1 MGQSSEKPMELKRL
15 TSIITSRL
23 AYLSSEVRLSGSM
36 NLLDS
41 NVLLEDVFKEILNI
55 TYGLKLQNANLIKQN
70 IRAIDLID
78 CSSKTIIQV
87 SSDNSKA
94 KVQTSLDKIE
104 QPKYEGYT
112 FKFVCISKGVS
123 HLKKHH
129 FNVPEGISF
138 NAEKDSYDDKRI
150 LKDVL
155 AKDIDTIRKLALYL
169 EKSILPA
176 TADERRP
183 SVITYVINRLAD
195 EPLAEIA
202 VNPDTKSFDL
212 EPKIDFNSLKKWR
225 DIISEYT
232 VFSLLVDKIYRAY
245 DEQGVNKSFAVLSS
259 LHDLYLNL
267 ASELTGDALFDKL
280 LESVYDI
287 VNKDYEYNESLTRE
301 ELQMN
306 IKIVLVDAFVKCKI
320 FKKPE

>member
-1 MGQSSEKPMELKRL
+1 MELKRL

-70 IRAIDLID
+70 IKAIDLID

-104 QPKYEGYT
+104 LPKYEGYT

-138 NAEKDSYDDKRI
+138 NAETDCYDDKRI
-150 LKDVL
+150 LRDVL

-169 EKSILPA
+169 EESILPA

-287 VNKDYEYNESLTRE
+287 INKDYECNESLTRE

>member
-1 MGQSSEKPMELKRL
+1 MEMKRL

-70 IRAIDLID
+70 IKAIDLID

-104 QPKYEGYT
+104 LPKYEGYT

-138 NAEKDSYDDKRI
+138 NAETDCYDDKRI
-150 LKDVL
+150 LRDVL
-155 AKDIDTIRKLALYL
+155 AKDIDTIRNLASYL

-287 VNKDYEYNESLTRE
+287 VNKDYECNESLTRE

>member
-1 MGQSSEKPMELKRL
+1 MELKRL
-15 TSIITSRL
+15 TGIITSRL
-23 AYLSSEVRLSGSM
+23 AYLSSEVRLNGSI
-36 NLLDS
+36 NLHDS
-41 NVLLEDVFKEILNI
+41 NVLSEDVFKEILNI
-55 TYGLKLQNANLIKQN
+55 IYGLKLQNANLIKQN
-70 IRAIDLID
+70 IKAIDLID

-87 SSDNSKA
+87 SSDNSKT

-104 QPKYEGYT
+104 LPKYDGYT
-112 FKFVCISKGVS
+112 FKFVCISKEVS

-138 NAEKDSYDDKRI
+138 NAETDCYDDKRI
-150 LKDVL
+150 LKDVS
-155 AKDIDTIRKLALYL
+155 AKDIDTIRKLASYL
-169 EKSILPA
+169 EESILPA

-280 LESVYDI
+280 LESVYEI
-287 VNKDYEYNESLTRE
+287 VNKDYECNESLTRE
-301 ELQMN
+301 ELQVN

>member
-1 MGQSSEKPMELKRL
+1 MELKRL

-70 IRAIDLID
+70 IKAIDLID

-287 VNKDYEYNESLTRE
+287 VNKDYECNESLTRE

>member
-70 IRAIDLID
+70 IKAIDLID

-87 SSDNSKA
+87 SSDNSKT

-104 QPKYEGYT
+104 LPKYDGYT

-138 NAEKDSYDDKRI
+138 NAETDCYDDKRI
-150 LKDVL
+150 LRDVL

-169 EKSILPA
+169 EESILPA

-287 VNKDYEYNESLTRE
+287 VNKDYECNESLTRE

>member
-1 MGQSSEKPMELKRL
+1 
-15 TSIITSRL
+15 
-23 AYLSSEVRLSGSM
+23 M

-202 VNPDTKSFDL
+202 VNPETKSFDL

-287 VNKDYEYNESLTRE
+287 VNKDYECNESLTRE
-301 ELQMN
+301 ELQVN
-306 IKIVLVDAFVKCKI
+306 IKIVLVDAFVRCKI

>member
-150 LKDVL
+150 LRDVL

-212 EPKIDFNSLKKWR
+212 KPKIDFNSLKKWR

-306 IKIVLVDAFVKCKI
+306 IKIVVVDAFVKCKI

>member
-1 MGQSSEKPMELKRL
+1 MELKRL
-15 TSIITSRL
+15 TGIITSRL
-23 AYLSSEVRLSGSM
+23 SYLSSEVRLSGSM

-70 IRAIDLID
+70 IKAIDLID

-87 SSDNSKA
+87 SSDNSKT

-104 QPKYEGYT
+104 LPKYDGYT

-138 NAEKDSYDDKRI
+138 NAETDFYDDKRI
-150 LKDVL
+150 LRDIL
-155 AKDIDTIRKLALYL
+155 AKDIDTIRKLASYL
-169 EKSILPA
+169 EESILPA

-287 VNKDYEYNESLTRE
+287 INKDYECNESLTRE
-301 ELQMN
+301 ELQVN

>member
-1 MGQSSEKPMELKRL
+1 MELKRL

-70 IRAIDLID
+70 IKAIDLID

-87 SSDNSKA
+87 SSDNSKT

-104 QPKYEGYT
+104 LPKYDGYT

-138 NAEKDSYDDKRI
+138 NAETDCYDDKRI
-150 LKDVL
+150 LKDVS
-155 AKDIDTIRKLALYL
+155 AKDIDTIRKLASYL
-169 EKSILPA
+169 EESILPA

>member
-1 MGQSSEKPMELKRL
+1 
-15 TSIITSRL
+15 
-23 AYLSSEVRLSGSM
+23 M

-41 NVLLEDVFKEILNI
+41 NVLSEGVFKEILNI
-55 TYGLKLQNANLIKQN
+55 IYGLKLQNANLIKQN
-70 IRAIDLID
+70 IKAIDLID

-87 SSDNSKA
+87 SSDNSKT

-104 QPKYEGYT
+104 LPKYDGYT
-112 FKFVCISKGVS
+112 FKFVCISKGVY
-123 HLKKHH
+123 HLKKYH
-129 FNVPEGISF
+129 FNVPKGISF
-138 NAEKDSYDDKRI
+138 NAETDCYDDKRI
-150 LKDVL
+150 LRDVL
-155 AKDIDTIRKLALYL
+155 AKDIDTIRNLASYL

-287 VNKDYEYNESLTRE
+287 VNKDYECNESLTRE

>member
-1 MGQSSEKPMELKRL
+1 
-15 TSIITSRL
+15 
-23 AYLSSEVRLSGSM
+23 M

-70 IRAIDLID
+70 IKAIDLID

-87 SSDNSKA
+87 SSDNSKT

-104 QPKYEGYT
+104 LPKYDGYT

-138 NAEKDSYDDKRI
+138 NAETDCYDDKRI
-150 LKDVL
+150 LKDVS
-155 AKDIDTIRKLALYL
+155 AKDIDTIRKLASYL
-169 EKSILPA
+169 EESILPA

-301 ELQMN
+301 ELQVN

>member
-1 MGQSSEKPMELKRL
+1 
-15 TSIITSRL
+15 
-23 AYLSSEVRLSGSM
+23 M

-70 IRAIDLID
+70 IKAIDLID

-202 VNPDTKSFDL
+202 VNPETKSFDL

-259 LHDLYLNL
+259 LHDLYLSL

-287 VNKDYEYNESLTRE
+287 VNKDYECNESLTRE

>member
-1 MGQSSEKPMELKRL
+1 
-15 TSIITSRL
+15 
-23 AYLSSEVRLSGSM
+23 M
-36 NLLDS
+36 NLHDS

-70 IRAIDLID
+70 IKAIDLID

-87 SSDNSKA
+87 SSDNSKT

-104 QPKYEGYT
+104 LPKYDGYT

-138 NAEKDSYDDKRI
+138 NAETDCYDDKRI
-150 LKDVL
+150 LKDVS
-155 AKDIDTIRKLALYL
+155 AKDIDTIRSLASYL

-195 EPLAEIA
+195 EPLAEVA
-202 VNPDTKSFDL
+202 VNPDIKPFDL

-301 ELQMN
+301 ELQVN

>member
-1 MGQSSEKPMELKRL
+1 MELKRL

-150 LKDVL
+150 LRDVL

-212 EPKIDFNSLKKWR
+212 KPKIDFNSLKKWR
-225 DIISEYT
+225 DMISEYT

>member
-1 MGQSSEKPMELKRL
+1 MELKRL

-87 SSDNSKA
+87 SSDNSKT
-94 KVQTSLDKIE
+94 KVQTSLDMIE
-104 QPKYEGYT
+104 LPKYDGYT

-123 HLKKHH
+123 HLKKYH

-150 LKDVL
+150 LKDVSY
-155 AKDIDTIRKLALYL
+155 KDIDTKRNLASYL

-287 VNKDYEYNESLTRE
+287 VNKDYECNESLTRE

>member
-1 MGQSSEKPMELKRL
+1 MELKRL
-15 TSIITSRL
+15 TGIIISRL
-23 AYLSSEVRLSGSM
+23 SYLSSEVRLSGSM

-70 IRAIDLID
+70 IKAIDLID

-104 QPKYEGYT
+104 LPKYEGYT
-112 FKFVCISKGVS
+112 FKFVCISKEVS
-123 HLKKHH
+123 HLKKYH

-138 NAEKDSYDDKRI
+138 NTETDCYDDKRI
-150 LKDVL
+150 LRDVL

-169 EKSILPA
+169 EESILPA

-225 DIISEYT
+225 HIISEYT
-232 VFSLLVDKIYRAY
+232 VFSLLVDKIYRTY
-245 DEQGVNKSFAVLSS
+245 DEQGCKQELCSSFII
-259 LHDLYLNL
+259 
-267 ASELTGDALFDKL
+267 T
-280 LESVYDI
+280 
-287 VNKDYEYNESLTRE
+287 
-301 ELQMN
+301 
-306 IKIVLVDAFVKCKI
+306 
-320 FKKPE
+320 

>member
-1 MGQSSEKPMELKRL
+1 
-15 TSIITSRL
+15 
-23 AYLSSEVRLSGSM
+23 M
-36 NLLDS
+36 NLHDS

-55 TYGLKLQNANLIKQN
+55 TYGLELQNANLIKQN
-70 IRAIDLID
+70 IKAIDLID
-78 CSSKTIIQV
+78 CSTKTFIQV

-104 QPKYEGYT
+104 LPKYEGYT

-129 FNVPEGISF
+129 FNVPKGISF
-138 NAEKDSYDDKRI
+138 NAETDCYDDKRI
-150 LKDVL
+150 LRDVL
-155 AKDIDTIRKLALYL
+155 AKDIDTIRKLASYL

-301 ELQMN
+301 ELQVN

>member
-1 MGQSSEKPMELKRL
+1 
-15 TSIITSRL
+15 
-23 AYLSSEVRLSGSM
+23 M

-70 IRAIDLID
+70 IKAIDLID

-87 SSDNSKA
+87 SSDNSKT

-104 QPKYEGYT
+104 LPKYDGYT

-138 NAEKDSYDDKRI
+138 NAETDCYDDKRI
-150 LKDVL
+150 LKDVS
-155 AKDIDTIRKLALYL
+155 AKDIDTIRNLASYL

-301 ELQMN
+301 ELQVN

>member
-1 MGQSSEKPMELKRL
+1 MELKRL

-70 IRAIDLID
+70 IKAIDLID

>member
-1 MGQSSEKPMELKRL
+1 MELKRL

-36 NLLDS
+36 NLHDS

-55 TYGLKLQNANLIKQN
+55 TYGLELQNANLIKQN
-70 IRAIDLID
+70 IKAIDLID

-104 QPKYEGYT
+104 LPKYEGYT

-138 NAEKDSYDDKRI
+138 NAETDCYDDKRI
-150 LKDVL
+150 LRDVL
-155 AKDIDTIRKLALYL
+155 AKDIDTIRNLASYL
-169 EKSILPA
+169 EESILPA

-202 VNPDTKSFDL
+202 INPDTKSFDL
-212 EPKIDFNSLKKWR
+212 EPKIDINSLKKWR
-225 DIISEYT
+225 HIISKYT

-301 ELQMN
+301 ELQVN

>member
-1 MGQSSEKPMELKRL
+1 
-15 TSIITSRL
+15 
-23 AYLSSEVRLSGSM
+23 M

-87 SSDNSKA
+87 SSDNSKTKA
-94 KVQTSLDKIE
+94 QTSLDKIE
-104 QPKYEGYT
+104 LPKYDGYT

-287 VNKDYEYNESLTRE
+287 INKDYECNESLTRE
-301 ELQMN
+301 ELQVN

>member
-1 MGQSSEKPMELKRL
+1 MELKRL

-70 IRAIDLID
+70 IKAIDLID

-104 QPKYEGYT
+104 LPKYDGYT

-150 LKDVL
+150 LKDVSD
-155 AKDIDTIRKLALYL
+155 KDIDTKRNLASYL

-245 DEQGVNKSFAVLSS
+245 DEQGENKSFAVLSS

>member
-1 MGQSSEKPMELKRL
+1 MELKRL

-23 AYLSSEVRLSGSM
+23 SYLSSEVRLSGSM

-55 TYGLKLQNANLIKQN
+55 TYGLKLQNANLTKQN
-70 IRAIDLID
+70 IKAIDLID

-94 KVQTSLDKIE
+94 KVQGSLNKIE
-104 QPKYEGYT
+104 PSKYEGYT

-123 HLKKHH
+123 HLKKYH
-129 FNVPEGISF
+129 FNVPKGISF
-138 NAEKDSYDDKRI
+138 NVETDCYDDKRI
-150 LKDVL
+150 VRDVL
-155 AKDIDTIRKLALYL
+155 DKDIDTISALASYL

-195 EPLAEIA
+195 EPLAERAI
-202 VNPDTKSFDL
+202 NPDIKPFDL
-212 EPKIDFNSLKKWR
+212 KPKMDFNSLDKWR

-232 VFSLLVDKIYRAY
+232 VFSLLVDKIYRTY

-259 LHDLYLNL
+259 LHDLYINL

-280 LESVYDI
+280 LESVYEI
-287 VNKDYEYNESLTRE
+287 VNKDYKCNESLTRE

>member
-1 MGQSSEKPMELKRL
+1 
-15 TSIITSRL
+15 
-23 AYLSSEVRLSGSM
+23 M
-36 NLLDS
+36 NLHDS

-55 TYGLKLQNANLIKQN
+55 TYGIELQNANLIKQN
-70 IRAIDLID
+70 IKAIDLID
-78 CSSKTIIQV
+78 CSTKTFIQV

-104 QPKYEGYT
+104 LPKYEGYT

-138 NAEKDSYDDKRI
+138 NAETDCYDDKRI
-150 LKDVL
+150 LRDIL
-155 AKDIDTIRKLALYL
+155 AKDIDTIRKLASYL
-169 EKSILPA
+169 EESILPA

-212 EPKIDFNSLKKWR
+212 EPKIDINSLKKWR
-225 DIISEYT
+225 HIISEYT

-301 ELQMN
+301 ELQVN

>member
-1 MGQSSEKPMELKRL
+1 
-15 TSIITSRL
+15 
-23 AYLSSEVRLSGSM
+23 M
-36 NLLDS
+36 NLHDS

-70 IRAIDLID
+70 IKAIDLID

-104 QPKYEGYT
+104 LPKYEGYT

-123 HLKKHH
+123 HLKKYP
-129 FNVPEGISF
+129 FKVPEGISF
-138 NAEKDSYDDKRI
+138 NAETDCYDDKRI
-150 LKDVL
+150 LRDVL

-169 EKSILPA
+169 EESILPA

-225 DIISEYT
+225 HIISEYT

-245 DEQGVNKSFAVLSS
+245 DE
-259 LHDLYLNL
+259 
-267 ASELTGDALFDKL
+267 
-280 LESVYDI
+280 
-287 VNKDYEYNESLTRE
+287 
-301 ELQMN
+301 
-306 IKIVLVDAFVKCKI
+306 
-320 FKKPE
+320 

>member
-1 MGQSSEKPMELKRL
+1 MELKCL

-87 SSDNSKA
+87 SSDNSKT

-104 QPKYEGYT
+104 LPKYEGYT

-287 VNKDYEYNESLTRE
+287 VNKDYECNESLTRE

>member
-287 VNKDYEYNESLTRE
+287 VNKDYECNESLTRE

>member
-1 MGQSSEKPMELKRL
+1 
-15 TSIITSRL
+15 
-23 AYLSSEVRLSGSM
+23 M

-104 QPKYEGYT
+104 LPKYEGYT

-138 NAEKDSYDDKRI
+138 NAETDCYDDNRI
-150 LKDVL
+150 LKDIS
-155 AKDIDTIRKLALYL
+155 AKDIDTIRNLASYL

>member
-1 MGQSSEKPMELKRL
+1 MELKRL

-70 IRAIDLID
+70 IKAIDLID

-87 SSDNSKA
+87 SSDNSKTKA
-94 KVQTSLDKIE
+94 QTSLDKIE
-104 QPKYEGYT
+104 LPKYEGYT

-123 HLKKHH
+123 HLKKYH
-129 FNVPEGISF
+129 FNVPKGISF
-138 NAEKDSYDDKRI
+138 NAETDCYDDKRI
-150 LKDVL
+150 VRDVL
-155 AKDIDTIRKLALYL
+155 AKDIDTIRNLASYL
-169 EKSILPA
+169 EESIL
-176 TADERRP
+176 
-183 SVITYVINRLAD
+183 
-195 EPLAEIA
+195 PLAEIA

-287 VNKDYEYNESLTRE
+287 VNKDYECNESLTRE
-301 ELQMN
+301 ELQVN
-306 IKIVLVDAFVKCKI
+306 IKIVLVDAFVRCKI

>member
-1 MGQSSEKPMELKRL
+1 MELKRL

-23 AYLSSEVRLSGSM
+23 SYLSSEVRLSGSM
-36 NLLDS
+36 NLHDS

-55 TYGLKLQNANLIKQN
+55 TYGIELQNANLIKQN
-70 IRAIDLID
+70 IKAIDLID
-78 CSSKTIIQV
+78 CSTKTFIQV

-104 QPKYEGYT
+104 LPKYEGYT
-112 FKFVCISKGVS
+112 FKFVCISKGIS

-138 NAEKDSYDDKRI
+138 NAETDCYDDKRI
-150 LKDVL
+150 LRDVL

-267 ASELTGDALFDKL
+267 ASELTGDTLFDKL

-301 ELQMN
+301 ELQVN

>member
-1 MGQSSEKPMELKRL
+1 MELKRL
-15 TSIITSRL
+15 TGIITSRL
-23 AYLSSEVRLSGSM
+23 SYLSSEVRLSGSM
-36 NLLDS
+36 NLHDS

-55 TYGLKLQNANLIKQN
+55 TYGIELQNANLIKQN
-70 IRAIDLID
+70 IKAIDLID
-78 CSSKTIIQV
+78 CSTKTFIQV

-104 QPKYEGYT
+104 LPKYEGYT

-138 NAEKDSYDDKRI
+138 NAETDCYDDKRI
-150 LKDVL
+150 LRDIL
-155 AKDIDTIRKLALYL
+155 AKDIDTIRKLASYL
-169 EKSILPA
+169 EESILPA

-212 EPKIDFNSLKKWR
+212 EPKIDINSLKKWR
-225 DIISEYT
+225 HIISEYT

-301 ELQMN
+301 ELQVN

>member
-104 QPKYEGYT
+104 LPKYEGYT

-138 NAEKDSYDDKRI
+138 NAETDCYDDKRI
-150 LKDVL
+150 LRDVL

-169 EKSILPA
+169 EESILPA

>member
-1 MGQSSEKPMELKRL
+1 MELKRL

-36 NLLDS
+36 NLHDS

-55 TYGLKLQNANLIKQN
+55 TYGLELQNANLIKQN

-280 LESVYDI
+280 LGSVYDI
-287 VNKDYEYNESLTRE
+287 VNKDYECNESLTRE